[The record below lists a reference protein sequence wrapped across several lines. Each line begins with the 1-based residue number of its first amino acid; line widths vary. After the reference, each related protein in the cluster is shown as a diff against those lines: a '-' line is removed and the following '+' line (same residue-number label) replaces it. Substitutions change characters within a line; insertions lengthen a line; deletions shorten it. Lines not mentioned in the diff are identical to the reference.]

1 VIIYHC
7 TTVFYAVVWFAVQFF
22 CAVGLFII
30 TASATMP
37 GAVIETLSTK
47 KLCAM
52 VLGLLLLEIGF
63 IILGGLVGMPIC
75 AIRCLIFVTR

>member
-7 TTVFYAVVWFAVQFF
+7 TAVFYAVVLFAVQFF
-22 CAVGLFII
+22 CAVGLFIV
-30 TASATMP
+30 TASAMP